1 MMMHKLMKFLEM
13 TMTIHFKRSEL
24 YSSKGQLTLSLQHKD
39 SQTINNELNE
49 TLAQVLTQK
58 YLGDNTDA
66 NTQN

>member
-1 MMMHKLMKFLEM
+1 
-13 TMTIHFKRSEL
+13 MTIHFKRSEL